1 MNDLEERLRAALDAR
16 AETYGTAPDAYAETV
31 SRARG
36 TRRRRLALVP
46 VAAAVAA
53 VTAVAVFLG
62 AGGGSGAGIATGAV
76 EEPGPYRRSITEN
89 PPVGEP
95 VTVRD
100 PAENRPVIMWFSGGT
115 APGGLRFCDLV
126 QQASGGT
133 SGGCSKVPP
142 AGHEH
147 ENAWRLDPFHSRWPR
162 RPVELGYG
170 AARPA
175 VTRVEAVTGDGAR
188 IPGTVHRPGGAPLAV
203 WTVSFPADAGVTRFE
218 FLDGDGRV
226 VQRIRRDAPMSPPE
240 LAKPPAG
247 PAADMPGGLTARFY
261 TDPERTVL
269 WWRGGDVVGM
279 NLIEPGH
286 LLTDLGGKETPVD
299 LRLHDGLWYGVARPG
314 TARVALILRDGTSA
328 GAVAVAD
335 PWGSGVALF
344 SGTYR
349 RPDPYLEG
357 FQVVGYDAV
366 GAEIWHDTVPAVT
379 PIRPEPAP
387 GASGTP
393 GTSGAPEASRPA
405 GSPQPTPSR
414 R

>member
-16 AETYGTAPDAYAETV
+16 AGTYGTAPDAYARTV
-31 SRARG
+31 SRARR
-36 TRRRRLALVP
+36 TRRRRLALIP

-53 VTAVAVFLG
+53 VTAVTVLLN

-76 EEPGPYRRSITEN
+76 EEPGPYRRSIAEN

-100 PAENRPVIMWFSGGT
+100 PAENRPVIMWFSGGA
-115 APGGLRFCDLV
+115 APGGHRFCDLV
-126 QQASGGT
+126 QQATGGT
-133 SGGCSKVPP
+133 SSGCSKVPP
-142 AGHEH
+142 AGHER

-170 AARPA
+170 AARTS

-226 VQRIRRDAPMSPPE
+226 VQRIRQDAPMPPPE
-240 LAKPPAG
+240 LAKPPVG
-247 PAADMPGGLTARFY
+247 PAADLPGGLTARLY
-261 TDPERTVL
+261 TDPERTVV
-269 WWRGGDVVGM
+269 WWRGGEAVGM
-279 NLIEPGH
+279 NLVEPGH

-299 LRLHDGLWYGVARPG
+299 LRLHDGLWYGVARAG
-314 TARVALILRDGTSA
+314 TARIALVFRDGTSA
-328 GAVAVAD
+328 DAVAVAD
-335 PWGSGVALF
+335 PWDSGVALF

-357 FQVVGYDAV
+357 FQLVGYDAA
-366 GAEIWHDTVPAVT
+366 GAEIWHDTVRAVT
-379 PIRPEPAP
+379 PVRPEPAP
-387 GASGTP
+387 GASGTSEA
-393 GTSGAPEASRPA
+393 SGAPEASRPA